1 MFDGK
6 KYVTRGVLNEIPPL
20 LQVLMWQLIEE
31 LKIPKDALQIFQLV
45 PVKGRQKIVHM
56 QESPFY
62 RKEYLIAFD
71 TAVDARV
78 YVIDDEIYST
88 MLLSDEY

>member
-1 MFDGK
+1 MFNGK
-6 KYVTRGVLNEIPPL
+6 KYVTRGVLNEIPPP

-62 RKEYLIAFD
+62 RKEYLVNA
-71 TAVDARV
+71 
-78 YVIDDEIYST
+78 
-88 MLLSDEY
+88 SDKMKENAEEKM

>member
-31 LKIPKDALQIFQLV
+31 LKIPKDAL
-45 PVKGRQKIVHM
+45 
-56 QESPFY
+56 
-62 RKEYLIAFD
+62 
-71 TAVDARV
+71 
-78 YVIDDEIYST
+78 
-88 MLLSDEY
+88 

>member
-6 KYVTRGVLNEIPPL
+6 KYVTRGVLNEIPPP

-62 RKEYLIAFD
+62 RKEYLSAFD
-71 TAVDARV
+71 TAIDARV